1 MKTSQH
7 IIESSAH
14 SKHTTLTS
22 SSTTSTDNSAFVNK
36 FISRNE
42 TLKQIASSSN
52 IIKHCCKQFP
62 SNINN
67 IFSSDKRKAQV
78 LSYLKK
84 LQHNN
89 TQTQSASKTNG
100 HLFNVSPIRSDV
112 PIMQYKNVPMTS
124 RNNEHVHHSTKSNM
138 FTTYTSRVSP
148 RRKDNINDMYED
160 NDEHH
165 QRVQTISLAGD
176 MKRECIMKEKE
187 KETTLL
193 DKLSILDNSNYSD
206 YCVEQ
211 GEISFEE
218 DNNNNNND
226 IQMLYDKNECNKRIM
241 KNGWVITVVE
251 NGKCVKEYECPKE
264 GDVNAVNEMLRKD
277 KIKLMNKMLQF
288 VDVNEYEK
296 AIKLLKENKNTKI
309 KDKKCNWLSLL
320 SHERAI
326 NITYTHNNNSNSKR
340 NNNKL
345 KKQLT
350 TQFEYSSIKI
360 KKRNKGI
367 NTSTHPLQL
376 TNNIQLSLQTLN
388 TTTYKDEQHSH
399 THIQRSLLEHSTL
412 PSEHTLEHENELR
425 NAKQHKPSLN
435 AIPKEEND
443 ILNMSITNSQ
453 IRNCI
458 SFSNL
463 LFKDKGMHKDGNATM
478 RSKAILIRKKFKHY
492 YERQQHS

>member
-1 MKTSQH
+1 MKTSQR
-7 IIESSAH
+7 INESSAH

-36 FISRNE
+36 FISQNE

-89 TQTQSASKTNG
+89 TQTQSASKSNG
-100 HLFNVSPIRSDV
+100 RLFNVSPIRTEH

-124 RNNEHVHHSTKSNM
+124 RNNEHVHHSVKSNM

-148 RRKDNINDMYED
+148 RRKDINDMYED
-160 NDEHH
+160 NEHH
-165 QRVQTISLAGD
+165 QHMQTISLAGD
-176 MKRECIMKEKE
+176 TKRECIMKEKE

-218 DNNNNNND
+218 DKNDD
-226 IQMLYDKNECNKRIM
+226 IQLLYSKNECNEKLRNKKVM
-241 KNGWVITVVE
+241 KNGWIITVVE
-251 NGKCVKEYECPKE
+251 NGKCVKEYECPKD
-264 GDVNAVNEMLRKD
+264 GDVRAVNEMLRKD

-288 VDVNEYEK
+288 VDVNEYER
-296 AIKLLKENKNTKI
+296 AIKLV

-320 SHERAI
+320 SHERTV
-326 NITYTHNNNSNSKR
+326 NITYINNNNSNSKR
-340 NNNKL
+340 NKNKL

-350 TQFEYSSIKI
+350 LQFEYPPIKI
-360 KKRNKGI
+360 KKRNKGV
-367 NTSTHPLQL
+367 NTPTYPLLL
-376 TNNIQLSLQTLN
+376 TNNIQLSLPNETGINTLTQEI
-388 TTTYKDEQHSH
+388 TTTKCKDEQHSH
-399 THIQRSLLEHSTL
+399 TRTHLEHSTL
-412 PSEHTLEHENELR
+412 PSEHTFEHENELR

-435 AIPKEEND
+435 AVPKEEND
-443 ILNMSITNSQ
+443 ILNISITNSQ

-463 LFKDKGMHKDGNATM
+463 LSKDKGMQKDGNATM
-478 RSKAILIRKKFKHY
+478 RSKAMLIRKKFKRY

>member
-1 MKTSQH
+1 MKTSQR

-36 FISRNE
+36 FISQNE

-89 TQTQSASKTNG
+89 TQTQNASKTNG
-100 HLFNVSPIRSDV
+100 RLFNVSPIRTDH

-160 NDEHH
+160 NEHH

-176 MKRECIMKEKE
+176 MKRECVMKEKE

-218 DNNNNNND
+218 DNND
-226 IQMLYDKNECNKRIM
+226 IQVLYKQNEYNKKMM

-277 KIKLMNKMLQF
+277 KIKLMNKLLQF

-296 AIKLLKENKNTKI
+296 AIKLLKDNKNK
-309 KDKKCNWLSLL
+309 KDNKCNWLSLL
-320 SHERAI
+320 SHERAV

-340 NNNKL
+340 NKNKL

-350 TQFEYSSIKI
+350 IQFEYSPIKI

-367 NTSTHPLQL
+367 NTSIHPLQL
-376 TNNIQLSLQTLN
+376 TNNIQLSLLPFSN
-388 TTTYKDEQHSH
+388 TTTYQDEQHSH
-399 THIQRSLLEHSTL
+399 THTQRSLLEHSTL
-412 PSEHTLEHENELR
+412 PSEHTFEHENENELR
-425 NAKQHKPSLN
+425 IVKQHKPSLN
-435 AIPKEEND
+435 VIPKEEND

-463 LFKDKGMHKDGNATM
+463 LFKDKGMQKDGNATM
-478 RSKAILIRKKFKHY
+478 RSKAILIRKKFKRY